1 MLSKEEIELDILAQR
16 IYRVQNYI
24 LEEIKE
30 KGEISDFKEDVLY
43 IIHNLLERQLSKEQQ
58 TACEIVVKNQN
69 ARIQIE
75 KEKHMQRK
83 IEQLESNNKKL
94 IEKLEED
101 INESIKNIEEDE
113 RHDEWGYEQYKIQT
127 LNKILKIA
135 KGER

>member
-1 MLSKEEIELDILAQR
+1 MLSKEEIELDILAQK

-58 TACEIVVKNQN
+58 TACEIVMRNQN

-75 KEKHMQRK
+75 KEKYMQRQ
-83 IEQLESNNKKL
+83 IEHLETNNKKL
-94 IEKLEED
+94 IDYIEKKMSEYDET
-101 INESIKNIEEDE
+101 IIELVL
-113 RHDEWGYEQYKIQT
+113 QNV
-127 LNKILKIA
+127 LSVA
-135 KGER
+135 KGEKE